1 MIYDLALTIRYDY
14 AGAATGGRHL
24 VRLTPMD
31 LPGRQRV
38 VAALVSVDPVPA
50 EGRDW
55 VDFFGNGVTEFAFD
69 QAHDHV
75 ELSLK
80 ARVERLP
87 EAGQMGSPVTLADL
101 PGHVAALRDLG
112 FASPL
117 HFRAVSSRVPHLAQI
132 ADYARNVLSAL
143 PGDPTC
149 ADAIAAIGQALHRDI
164 RFDAKATSVDT
175 PLAEAFAAR
184 RGVCQDMSHIMIG
197 ALRSLGIPAG
207 YVSGF
212 LRTLPP
218 PGKPRLEG
226 ADAMHAWVRAWCG
239 PEAGWLDFDPTNN
252 RMAGLDHIDVAWGR
266 DYADVAPVKGIL
278 RVAGGQTSRQAV
290 DVIPLAGDLAG

>member
-38 VAALVSVDPVPA
+38 VAALVAVDPVPA
-50 EGRDW
+50 ERRDW
-55 VDFFGNGVTEFAFD
+55 VDFFGNGVTEFAFA

-87 EAGQMGSPVTLADL
+87 EAGQTGSPVTLADL

-117 HFRAVSSRVPHLAQI
+117 HFHAVSSRVPHLAQI

-149 ADAIAAIGQALHRDI
+149 ANAIAAIGQALHRDI

-184 RGVCQDMSHIMIG
+184 RGVCQDMSHIMIRG
-197 ALRSLGIPAG
+197 AAESWHSGRLCQWLPADPSAAGQTKAGRRGCHACLGSRL
-207 YVSGF
+207 V
-212 LRTLPP
+212 RT
-218 PGKPRLEG
+218 R
-226 ADAMHAWVRAWCG
+226 
-239 PEAGWLDFDPTNN
+239 GWL
-252 RMAGLDHIDVAWGR
+252 A
-266 DYADVAPVKGIL
+266 
-278 RVAGGQTSRQAV
+278 
-290 DVIPLAGDLAG
+290 

>member
-14 AGAATGGRHL
+14 AGSATGGRHL

-38 VAALVSVDPVPA
+38 VAALVSVDPDPA
-50 EGRDW
+50 ERRGW

-75 ELSLK
+75 ELALK

-87 EAGQMGSPVTLADL
+87 EAGYRASAVSFSDL
-101 PGHVAALRDLG
+101 PSHVAALRDLG

-117 HFRAVSSRVPHLAQI
+117 HFRAASVRVPHLEQV

-143 PGDPTC
+143 PGEPTC
-149 ADAIAAIGQALHRDI
+149 AEVIAAIGQALHRDI
-164 RFDAKATSVDT
+164 QFDAKATTVDT

-252 RMAGLDHIDVAWGR
+252 RTAGLDHVDVAWGR
-266 DYADVAPVKGIL
+266 DYADVSPVKGIL
-278 RVAGGQTSRQAV
+278 RVSGGQTSRQAV
-290 DVIPLAGDLAG
+290 DVIPLAG